1 MYERLLGPG
10 VPLRSTIV
18 SKMAYCRA
26 LGFEIREFRSLG
38 STNSTARKMASEGA
52 PEGTV
57 VIAEEQTEGKG
68 RLGRIWQSP
77 PGGLYL
83 SIILRPPPDIDGTS
97 AIPLLAGL
105 AVSKAISTS
114 AAVITSLKW
123 PNDVLIRE
131 RKVCGILS
139 ESSFKGEKL
148 EFIVVGIGIN
158 VRALEMPFLADERA
172 ATSLEEE
179 GSVVEL
185 KEIRNDLLCILDM
198 LYGRFLEG
206 EIDAILGEWAERSS
220 TIGREV
226 SVTTPSGELKGLAIG
241 LDRSGALILRQG
253 QRLTMVQSGDC
264 LHLNV

>member
-1 MYERLLGPG
+1 M
-10 VPLRSTIV
+10 IV
-18 SKMAYCRA
+18 SKMAYSRTIGC
-26 LGFEIREFRSLG
+26 EIREFASLG
-38 STNSTARKMASEGA
+38 STNSTARMMASEGA

-57 VIAEEQTEGKG
+57 IIAWEQTEGKG
-68 RLGRIWQSP
+68 RLGRFWHSP

-83 SIILRPPPDIDGTS
+83 SVILRPPPDIEGTS

-114 AAVITSLKW
+114 AGVVTSLKW
-123 PNDVLIRE
+123 PNDVLIGE

-148 EFIVVGIGIN
+148 EFVVVGIGIN
-158 VRALEMPFLADERA
+158 VRAPGMPLLEDERP

-179 GSVVEL
+179 GADVEL

-206 EIDAILGEWAERSS
+206 EIDSILGEWSERSS
-220 TIGREV
+220 TIGRDV
-226 SVTTPSGELKGLAIG
+226 SVVTPSGEVKGLAIG

-253 QRLTMVQSGDC
+253 QRLTILQSGDC
-264 LHLNV
+264 LHLNA